1 MTNLTFN
8 DLGLKE
14 TLVKAIDDLGFTTPS
29 QIQAEAIPVAL
40 EGNDIIGQAQKHW
53 TYKDR
58 EDKQYLGGI
67 LV

>member
-14 TLVKAIDDLGFTTPS
+14 ALVKAIDDLGFTTPS

-40 EGNDIIGQAQKHW
+40 SGTDIIGQAQTGTGKTAAAQKFLSW
-53 TYKDR
+53 S
-58 EDKQYLGGI
+58 
-67 LV
+67 